1 MGPGHRH
8 LARAYVA
15 DDATI
20 LRLIDFASRAQSML
34 QCILLAHADKSQIVF
49 LNVSRP
55 RRTCT
60 YLPPRAFARFGE
72 DCVAKLFVALRER
85 NKSNAPERFFES
97 MLRVCVQVRSE

>member
-1 MGPGHRH
+1 
-8 LARAYVA
+8 
-15 DDATI
+15 
-20 LRLIDFASRAQSML
+20 ML

-60 YLPPRAFARFGE
+60 YLPPRAFVRFGE

-85 NKSNAPERFFES
+85 NNRMRLNASLNRCC
-97 MLRVCVQVRSE
+97 LRPMRSE